1 MEYQRKNIVV
11 TDVARNSI
19 AQKYG
24 IEPFDE
30 IISINGVDVL
40 DTIEYRYI
48 TTDSNINIKLKKKNG
63 DIKEILIKKDP
74 YEDLGIEFDDPNINN
89 PRRCSNKCIFC
100 FIDQLPK
107 GMRDTLYFKDD
118 DSRLSF
124 LQGNFI
130 TLTNMKDE
138 DIDRIIRFKISPIN
152 VSVHTTNP
160 ELRVKMLNNKRA
172 GKVLEYLKKL
182 TDAGIKVNCQIV
194 LCKGINDGEELE
206 RTIRDLYTMYPN
218 ISNVA
223 VVPVGITKFREGLY
237 PLQSFDEESSK
248 KVIEQVGKIQNEIEG
263 EIGIPF
269 VRLADEFYI
278 MAKEE
283 LPSYEHY
290 DDFEQL
296 EDGIGMIRFFEGCVE
311 GDIDY
316 FEFDGRGKKFSIA
329 TGVSSY
335 NFIKNI
341 SEMINSK
348 FNVDIKVYP
357 IINNFFGEKITVT
370 GLLTGKDLIEQ
381 LKGKVDGTVLLL
393 SSNMF
398 KAYEDVLLDDISI
411 DELSKILNAK
421 IIKCK
426 FTGEDLIKNIEREV
440 IECQSR

>member
-63 DIKEILIKKDP
+63 DIKEVSIKKDP
-74 YEDLGIEFDDPNINN
+74 YEDLGIEFDDPYINN

-172 GKVLEYLKKL
+172 GRVLEYLKKL
-182 TDAGIKVNCQIV
+182 TNAGIKVNCQIV

-237 PLQSFDEESSK
+237 PLQSFDEESAK
-248 KVIEQVGKIQNEIEG
+248 QVIEQVEKIQNEIEG

-278 MAKEE
+278 MANKE
-283 LPSYEHY
+283 LPNYEHY

-311 GDIDY
+311 DDIEY
-316 FEFDGRGKKFSIA
+316 FEFDGKGKKFSIA

-335 NFIKNI
+335 NFIKSI
-341 SEMINSK
+341 SEKINSK
-348 FNVDIKVYP
+348 FNIYIKVYP

-411 DELSKILNAK
+411 DELSRILNTK

-426 FTGEDLIKNIEREV
+426 FTGEDLIENIEREV